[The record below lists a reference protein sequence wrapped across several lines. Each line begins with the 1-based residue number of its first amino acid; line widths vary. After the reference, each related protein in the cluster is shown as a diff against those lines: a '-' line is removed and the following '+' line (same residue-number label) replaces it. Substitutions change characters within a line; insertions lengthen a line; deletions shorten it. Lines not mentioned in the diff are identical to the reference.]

1 VALPRPIPAPFR
13 GAHGLAV
20 AACIAAAVA
29 LAGCS
34 TSNVPIA
41 PTPADFAGI
50 TQVLR
55 ARGIAISDVVS
66 GDPGCPSPD
75 LAKAAISFRMSG
87 LDQTTPVSAYLY
99 VFGSQDAF
107 ERRAADVAACARSYV
122 TDPAGLESFDVSP
135 YVVSGQGPWGP
146 GLRSALRDGLTVA
159 AGNGG
164 NGAGPPGGPP

>member
-1 VALPRPIPAPFR
+1 MAFPFTFSARLRGVRGVAL
-13 GAHGLAV
+13 
-20 AACIAAAVA
+20 AACVGAAVA

-50 TQVLR
+50 SQVLR
-55 ARGIAISDVVS
+55 ARGIAVSDVVS
-66 GDPGCPSPD
+66 GDAGCPDPD

-87 LDQTTPVSAYLY
+87 LDQATPVTAYLY
-99 VFGSQDAF
+99 VFGSQAAF

-135 YVVSGQGPWGP
+135 YVVSGQGPWAP
-146 GLRSALRDGLTVA
+146 GLRAALRDGLTVA

-164 NGAGPPGGPP
+164 NGTGPPGGPP